1 MPRTR
6 YRQVPCWREGTNGP
20 LRSRFAALRIRRA
33 RREEEHIEFEPEQW
47 LLIEWLKGASE
58 PEKYFLRT
66 LPTATPVREL
76 ERLAKLR
83 WHIERDY
90 EELKQ
95 ELGLGQD
102 ELKYSSWAG
111 REYD

>member
-1 MPRTR
+1 
-6 YRQVPCWREGTNGP
+6 
-20 LRSRFAALRIRRA
+20 
-33 RREEEHIEFEPEQW
+33 
-47 LLIEWLKGASE
+47 
-58 PEKYFLRT
+58 EKYFLRT

-83 WHIERDY
+83 WRIERDY